1 MAKTHTQESLRQAL
15 AGEEL
20 IIGDGALGTLLQAR
34 GLPAGLLPE
43 AWNETHP
50 DAVMDIHRAYAEAGA
65 DYVTTN
71 TFGGSRPRLNEGGLG
86 DRVAE
91 TNRLAVELAR
101 RAVEGRAWVAGSVG
115 PTGRLMEPFGD
126 LSIAEAEEIFAEQ
139 VSALLEGGVD
149 LLVLETHHDLEEAG
163 AALRMARERTD
174 LPIFC
179 TFAFNAQGRTMM
191 GLRAARAAQRM
202 QELGA
207 DAVGANCGD
216 GPAAIAAAL
225 EQMRGA
231 TTLPLVAKANAG
243 IPQLGADGE
252 AQWDVGPQELAEH
265 ARQYVALGARII
277 GGCCGTTPAHIA
289 AIVAA
294 LGRA

>member
-1 MAKTHTQESLRQAL
+1 MSKIHTQESLRQAL

-20 IIGDGALGTLLQAR
+20 IVGDGAFGTLLQAR
-34 GLPAGLLPE
+34 GLPAGMLPE

-50 DAVMDIHRAYAEAGA
+50 DAVIEIHRAYVEAGA

-71 TFGGSRPRLNEGGLG
+71 SFGGSRPRLKEGGLG
-86 DRVAE
+86 DRTAE
-91 TNRLAVELAR
+91 INRLSAELAR
-101 RAVEGRAWVAGSVG
+101 QAVGDRAWVAGSVG

-126 LSIAEAEEIFAEQ
+126 LSVAEAEEIFAEQ
-139 VSALLEGGVD
+139 VSGLLAGGAD
-149 LLVLETHHDLEEAG
+149 LLVIETHHDLEEAG
-163 AALRMARERTD
+163 AVLRMARERTD

-179 TFAFNAQGRTMM
+179 TFAFNPKGRTMM
-191 GLRAARAAQRM
+191 GVRAGQAAQRM

-225 EQMRGA
+225 EQMREA

-252 AQWDVGPQELAEH
+252 AVWDVGPEELAEH
-265 ARQYVALGARII
+265 ARQFVTLGARII
-277 GGCCGTTPAHIA
+277 GGCCGTNPAYIA
-289 AIVAA
+289 AIAAA
-294 LGRA
+294 LGSR